1 MENRNN
7 QMSKTVIRSQVERA
21 INSNSSIEIS
31 YTKYDGTS
39 SRRKISNIKYNNQ
52 YYDIGYAND
61 HIEGYCHM
69 RQEDRVFK
77 IDRITRIVL
86 RRR

>member
-1 MENRNN
+1 MSN
-7 QMSKTVIRSQVERA
+7 QTSKTLIRSQIDRA

-52 YYDIGYAND
+52 YYDVRYAND
-61 HIEGYCHM
+61 HIDGYCHM

-77 IDRITRIVL
+77 IDRITDLRVL
-86 RRR
+86 

>member
-69 RQEDRVFK
+69 RQENRMFK
-77 IDRITRIVL
+77 IDRITDVSVL
-86 RRR
+86 